1 MCVDYNNK
9 YSLLVTQAQAQKKG
23 TKKLKIGANSPKIKK
38 IGKNKTYAFGITA
51 QPRSI
56 GIGIGVTDK
65 IRTCKEHFKLRC
77 G

>member
-38 IGKNKTYAFGITA
+38 IGKNTRNNYFRDI
-51 QPRSI
+51 
-56 GIGIGVTDK
+56 
-65 IRTCKEHFKLRC
+65 
-77 G
+77 